1 MFKNI
6 RQYYQNKTPHLTDEE
21 WQVLE
26 DCLEIK
32 YFKKGDHIIREG
44 EVCNHVYF
52 INKGFTRFYVNVD
65 GKEIAVGFIGA
76 NEYIAA
82 YESFLT
88 RQPAMESIDVLEDA
102 ELLSLNYEQ
111 MMMLYKNYPV
121 FETFGRK
128 IAEQLYVWISQR
140 CTALLLLTP
149 EQRYLR
155 MIENNSSLPQ
165 QIPQYMLATY
175 IGVTPEHL
183 SRLRKKLSVKK

>member
-1 MFKNI
+1 
-6 RQYYQNKTPHLTDEE
+6 
-21 WQVLE
+21 
-26 DCLEIK
+26 
-32 YFKKGDHIIREG
+32 
-44 EVCNHVYF
+44 
-52 INKGFTRFYVNVD
+52 
-65 GKEIAVGFIGA
+65 
-76 NEYIAA
+76 
-82 YESFLT
+82 
-88 RQPAMESIDVLEDA
+88 MESIDVLEDA